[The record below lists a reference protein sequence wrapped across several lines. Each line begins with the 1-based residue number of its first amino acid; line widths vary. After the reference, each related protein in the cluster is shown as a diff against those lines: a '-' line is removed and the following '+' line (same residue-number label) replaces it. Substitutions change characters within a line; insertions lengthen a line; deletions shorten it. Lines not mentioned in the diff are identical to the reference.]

1 MRRSET
7 PKRIHVPKKKVDKS
21 DGQKRTSGLYSSTP
35 NQLFA
40 HDGRDCLFLKALLL
54 LTGTT
59 TGLVGNGFLSTG
71 F

>member
-7 PKRIHVPKKKVDKS
+7 PKRIHVPNRKLTSQTDKKELEGFS
-21 DGQKRTSGLYSSTP
+21 FTP

-40 HDGRDCLFLKALLL
+40 RDGRDCLFLKALLL